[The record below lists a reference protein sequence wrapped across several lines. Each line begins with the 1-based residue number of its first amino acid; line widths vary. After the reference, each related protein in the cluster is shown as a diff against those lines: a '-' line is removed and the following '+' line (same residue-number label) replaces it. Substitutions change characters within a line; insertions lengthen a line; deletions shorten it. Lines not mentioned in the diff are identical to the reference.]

1 MSFSIELSKK
11 EKLGLFDP
19 EDKRTDDAI
28 WSTYPDLDDNFC
40 LKFSDFTIELNFRGD
55 LPIIYKDVIKILM
68 NVKAEE
74 RKFFWSFL
82 SSSFTAKWECEVIEN
97 RVFIYPRWTAVLMY
111 DRNGNIVE
119 AADYKSYEQVQEL
132 DKENFLQQ
140 WDRLLLEVAKDLK
153 KVGYD
158 ENLEDFDYLSDLLK
172 KYGE

>member
-1 MSFSIELSKK
+1 MSFKIEVRKK
-11 EKLGLFDP
+11 ENLGKLDP

-68 NVKAEE
+68 NVKAGE

-82 SSSFTAKWECEVIEN
+82 SSSFTARWECEVIEN
-97 RVFIYPRWTAVLMY
+97 KVLIHPSWTTVLMY
-111 DRNGNIVE
+111 DRNGNFVE
-119 AADYKSYEQVQEL
+119 AADYRSYEHVQEL
-132 DKENFLQQ
+132 DKENFLNE
-140 WDRLLLEVAKDLK
+140 WDQMLLSVARDLK
-153 KVGYD
+153 RVGYD
-158 ENLEDFDYLSDLLK
+158 ENLEDFDYLADLLK